1 MVAFEDATLERR
13 AYWNTAED
21 LLGEFLASHP
31 NLLELRMPTKEGD
44 GPRVFSRFR
53 LTVTDLPFL
62 TSFQG
67 VLPNS
72 CYFCSHPDLRTL
84 QARCHISQHSLTL
97 SRWNRLTS
105 PPISH

>member
-1 MVAFEDATLERR
+1 MVAFEDTTLERR
-13 AYWNTAED
+13 AHWYIAEA

-44 GPRVFSRFR
+44 GLRIFSGFR
-53 LTVTDLPFL
+53 LTATDLPLL

-72 CYFCSHPDLRTL
+72 CYFYSHSNLRTL
-84 QARCHISQHSLTL
+84 QVRCHISQHSLTL